1 MFDSIREWLSKWWT
15 YLLLGLGVF
24 VLLFRGRRTFQP
36 QPPTVDTTK
45 VTEATKKELD
55 ELDRKSVEEQRAL
68 EQRRVSELEGVVKA
82 IDADTPKLL
91 EDPDALN
98 RYLHDTGKAT
108 RQ

>member
-1 MFDSIREWLSKWWT
+1 MWASVREWLSRWWAF
-15 YLLLGLGVF
+15 LLLGGGVL
-24 VLLFRGRRTFQP
+24 VLLFRGKRTFQP
-36 QPPTVDTTK
+36 QPPMVDTTK
-45 VTEATKKELD
+45 VEKATKTELE
-55 ELDRKSVEEQRAL
+55 ELDRKNAEEQRVL
-68 EQRRVSELEGVVKA
+68 EQRRASELEGVVKA

>member
-1 MFDSIREWLSKWWT
+1 MWASVREWLSRWWT
-15 YLLLGLGVF
+15 FLLLGGGVLA
-24 VLLFRGRRTFQP
+24 LLFRGRRTFQP

-45 VTEATKKELD
+45 VTEATKVELD
-55 ELDRKSVEEQRAL
+55 ELDRKGAEEQRAL
-68 EQRRVSELEGVVKA
+68 EQRQAAELDGVVKA
-82 IDADTPKLL
+82 IDADAPKLL